1 MLEKLALFFKN
12 ISDYMKSDICL
23 FNYFKEALV
32 LTNKN
37 IVLASPLII
46 FIMFASVY
54 LLITPYR
61 AFNIAFILLLFFAM
75 TAAFFS
81 GWFYTVMLAVKEE
94 NNKEDIFD
102 ILKQFPTG
110 VGKHFLQYFVMI
122 LLFFV
127 LFTLVVIFT
136 YKSALLLIGSIG
148 ISRPELFFAMS
159 SPEAMTSLLK
169 NLTLEQQTKLSQWNL
184 YFIFTTTLYSFLVMF
199 WAPEIVFK
207 QQTAFHAFV
216 TSVSKLIK
224 KFFKALTIFSFLMI
238 LYFIIMLLSAIVK
251 LQFAQFLITVIY
263 FYFLLYAAM
272 LIFLF
277 YKKEFEA
284 DE

>member
-1 MLEKLALFFKN
+1 
-12 ISDYMKSDICL
+12 
-23 FNYFKEALV
+23 
-32 LTNKN
+32 
-37 IVLASPLII
+37 
-46 FIMFASVY
+46 
-54 LLITPYR
+54 
-61 AFNIAFILLLFFAM
+61 
-75 TAAFFS
+75 
-81 GWFYTVMLAVKEE
+81 
-94 NNKEDIFD
+94 
-102 ILKQFPTG
+102 
-110 VGKHFLQYFVMI
+110 MI

-199 WAPEIVFK
+199 WAPEIMFK

-251 LQFAQFLITVIY
+251 LQFAQFLITVVY

>member
-12 ISDYMKSDICL
+12 IFDYMKSDVCI
-23 FNYFKEALV
+23 FNYFKDALV

-37 IVLASPLII
+37 IVLASPLIL
-46 FIMFASVY
+46 FIMFASLY
-54 LLITPYR
+54 LIITPYR

-75 TAAFFS
+75 SSAFFS

-94 NNKEDIFD
+94 HSKDDAFSLIK
-102 ILKQFPTG
+102 LFPTG
-110 VGKHFLQYFVMI
+110 VGKHFLQFFLMI

-127 LFTLVVIFT
+127 LFTLVVVFT
-136 YKSALLLIGSIG
+136 YKTAFLLIGSIG

-159 SPEAMTSLLK
+159 SPEAMSALLK
-169 NLTLEQQTKLSQWNL
+169 NLTIEQQTKLGQWNL
-184 YFIFTTTLYSFLVMF
+184 YFILTTTIYSFLVML

-207 QQTAFHAFV
+207 EQSALHAFV
-216 TSVSKLIK
+216 SSVKKLLQ
-224 KFFKALTIFSFLMI
+224 KFFKALTMFSFLMI
-238 LYFIIMLLSAIVK
+238 IYFLIMFLSAIANFAIT
-251 LQFAQFLITVIY
+251 QFIVTVVY

-277 YKKEFEA
+277 YKREFEIN
-284 DE
+284 E